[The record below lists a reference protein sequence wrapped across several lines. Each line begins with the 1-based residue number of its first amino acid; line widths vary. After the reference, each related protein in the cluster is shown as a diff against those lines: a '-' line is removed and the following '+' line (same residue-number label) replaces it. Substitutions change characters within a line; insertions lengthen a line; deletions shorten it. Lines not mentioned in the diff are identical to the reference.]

1 MTVLETLTQTVLL
14 PWGDDVFLN
23 DFYWIRAVPTSSRP
37 PDCPSKRD
45 LDGNGWAFGWG
56 WMGDRSP
63 SKPIQTHFGWD
74 TAGLF
79 LDFGWAFPADG
90 VVPSSALER
99 ADSRGRPEGQRG
111 ILGRPGRFIC
121 RNLVLKP
128 CDHSLGSPRESRVR
142 SRQFS
147 SSWFKYHPKMYASD
161 YIPSNR
167 RR

>member
-1 MTVLETLTQTVLL
+1 MRCVLSARSSATGLWRVLSELDAPRYIVTASRLPIQTR
-14 PWGDDVFLN
+14 F
-23 DFYWIRAVPTSSRP
+23 
-37 PDCPSKRD
+37 
-45 LDGNGWAFGWG
+45 GWERMGFGWG

-63 SKPIQTHFGWD
+63 SKPIQTHFRWD

-90 VVPSSALER
+90 VVPSSALVC

-128 CDHSLGSPRESRVR
+128 CDHYLESPRASRNR

-161 YIPSNR
+161 YIPRNR